1 MRLRCRSKHKW
12 TILFDWAKFGV
23 YTWECRLTQAF
34 ARFLNWSPNKNS

>member
-12 TILFDWAKFGV
+12 TILFDWGKYGV
-23 YTWECRLTQAF
+23 HNGECRLTQAF